1 MSITTTSTTTITAST
16 ASLTRTTV
24 ELGAEAQA
32 RIERFVEVRDLI
44 NTLDKEK
51 KALDALI
58 KEALGDAE
66 AGTVN
71 GKVRVTKSE
80 RTREGVDL
88 KELREVFPEAFDAT
102 RTVTEYTVLIT
113 K

>member
-1 MSITTTSTTTITAST
+1 VSITTSTTSITAST
-16 ASLTRTTV
+16 AAITRTTV
-24 ELGAEAQA
+24 ELDTEMQA
-32 RIERFVEVRDLI
+32 HVSRFVEVRDLL
-44 NTLDKEK
+44 NALDKEK

-58 KEALGDAE
+58 KDALGDAE

-80 RTREGVDL
+80 RTRESADL
-88 KELREVFPEAFDAT
+88 ETLKSLFPEAWGAARRAT
-102 RTVTEYTVLIT
+102 PYTVLMT

>member
-1 MSITTTSTTTITAST
+1 VSITTSTTSITAST
-16 ASLTRTTV
+16 AAITRTTV
-24 ELGAEAQA
+24 ELDAEAQA
-32 RIERFVEVRDLI
+32 RINRFVEVRDLI
-44 NTLDKEK
+44 NALDKEK

-80 RTREGVDL
+80 RERESVDIPTL
-88 KELREVFPEAFDAT
+88 KDVAPEIAEMVLR
-102 RTVTEYTVLIT
+102 VTPYTVLMT